1 MTIKLNG
8 SGSGS
13 VSLDAPANTT
23 SGLNVDLKLP
33 VADGTSG
40 QFLKTDGSGQLSFGT
55 VSIPEDQGKVLG
67 TATGRFIETQ
77 RTITTT
83 HPNWVDTGIEVTYTP
98 VASNSTAIIHV
109 QTVALLNSGNYM
121 YLAIRQDDA
130 ILGGG
135 ASDTEFMGPTMGNTY
150 AWTNLCFSAHITPTW
165 TAGTATTFNLYC
177 SRHSSGSTLYMGWG
191 DMGSFGESADWITI
205 QEIKA

>member
-8 SGSGS
+8 SSSGS
-13 VSLDAPANTT
+13 VSLDAPADTT
-23 SGLNVDLKLP
+23 GGLNVPFNLP
-33 VADGTSG
+33 VADGTNG

-55 VSIPEDQGKVLG
+55 VSIPADQGKVLG
-67 TATGRFIETQ
+67 VATGSFPETQ
-77 RTITTT
+77 RTITSTS
-83 HPNWVDTGIEVTYTP
+83 WVDTGIEVTYTP
-98 VASNSTAIIHV
+98 VASNSTALIHF

-135 ASDTEFMGPTMGNTY
+135 SSDTEFMGPTAGNSY
-150 AWTNLCFSAHITPTW
+150 AWTNLSFSAHITPVW
-165 TAGTATTFNLYC
+165 TAGTATTFNIYC
-177 SRHSSGSTLYMGWG
+177 ARHSSGSTLYMGWG
-191 DMGSFGESADWITI
+191 DMGSFGHSADWITI

>member
-8 SGSGS
+8 SSSGS
-13 VSLDAPANTT
+13 VSLDAPADTT
-23 SGLNVDLKLP
+23 GGLNVDLKLP

-67 TATGRFIETQ
+67 VATGSFPETQ
-77 RTITTT
+77 RTITSTS
-83 HPNWVDTGIEVTYTP
+83 WVDTGIEVTYTP

-121 YLAIRQDDA
+121 FLAIRQDDA

-135 ASDTEFMGPTMGNTY
+135 SSDTEFMGPTAGNTY
-150 AWTNLCFSAHITPTW
+150 AWTNLSFTAHITPTW

-177 SRHSSGSTLYMGWG
+177 ARYSSGSTLYMGWG
-191 DMGSFGESADWITI
+191 DQGSFGHSADWITI

>member
-8 SGSGS
+8 SSSGS
-13 VSLDAPANTT
+13 VSLDAPADTT
-23 SGLNVDLKLP
+23 GGLNPTFYLP
-33 VADGTSG
+33 VADGTNG
-40 QFLKTDGSGQLSFGT
+40 QFLKTDGSGQLAFGT

-77 RTITTT
+77 RTITSTS
-83 HPNWVDTGIEVTYTP
+83 WVDTGIEVTYTP
-98 VASNSTAIIHV
+98 VASNSTALIHF
-109 QTVALLNSGNYM
+109 QTTALLNSGNYM

-135 ASDTEFMGPTMGNTY
+135 SSDTEFMGPTMGNSY
-150 AWTNLCFSAHITPTW
+150 AWTNLSFSAHITPTW
-165 TAGTATTFNLYC
+165 TAGTATTFNIYC
-177 SRHSSGSTLYMGWG
+177 ARHSSGSTLYMGWG